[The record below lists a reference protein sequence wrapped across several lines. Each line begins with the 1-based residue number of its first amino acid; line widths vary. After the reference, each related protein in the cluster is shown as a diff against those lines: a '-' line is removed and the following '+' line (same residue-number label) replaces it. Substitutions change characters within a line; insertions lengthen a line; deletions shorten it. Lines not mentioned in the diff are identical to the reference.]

1 MQKSN
6 ILFYLIFLFPNI
18 VSGKIVEIYSLDQV
32 DDQRGFCIDIRGH
45 KSKAKV
51 NSGLQAHTCYSYQ
64 GSIAVDKG
72 FDSLKLD
79 EDKFHLPAFN
89 VCMEAA
95 SNTASSSLRLNKCQ
109 DEELQKFEWDSNG
122 RIYLISNIKLCLTVA
137 QGKSREGGG
146 GSPVHL
152 MRNLSLEPCGDTLHT
167 FQMWGAR
174 SVGIRE
180 AEE

>member
-1 MQKSN
+1 MRRLS
-6 ILFYLIFLFPNI
+6 IIFLFLALSSQ
-18 VSGKIVEIYSLDQV
+18 VTAEMVEIYSLDQM

-64 GSIAVDKG
+64 GSITVDQG
-72 FDSLKLD
+72 FDSLELD
-79 EDKFHLPAFN
+79 ANKFYLPAFN

-95 SNTASSSLRLNKCQ
+95 SNTASASLRLNKCQ
-109 DEELQKFEWDSNG
+109 NERLQHFEWDSNG

-137 QGKSREGGG
+137 QGKSKKGGG

-152 MRNLSLEPCGDTLHT
+152 IRNLSLELCGDTLQA
-167 FQMWGAR
+167 FQMWAAR
-174 SVGIRE
+174 SER
-180 AEE
+180 

>member
-1 MQKSN
+1 MALSSQ
-6 ILFYLIFLFPNI
+6 
-18 VSGKIVEIYSLDQV
+18 VTAEMVEIYSLDQM

-64 GSIAVDKG
+64 GSITVDQG
-72 FDSLKLD
+72 FDALELD
-79 EDKFHLPAFN
+79 ANKFYLPAFN

-109 DEELQKFEWDSNG
+109 DEELQKFEWDSND
-122 RIYLISNIKLCLTVA
+122 RINLISNIKLCLTVA
-137 QGKSREGGG
+137 QGKSRKGGG

-152 MRNLSLEPCGDTLHT
+152 IRNLSLELCGDTLQA

-174 SVGIRE
+174 SER
-180 AEE
+180 

>member
-1 MQKSN
+1 MRRLS
-6 ILFYLIFLFPNI
+6 IIFLFLALSSQ
-18 VSGKIVEIYSLDQV
+18 VTAEIVEIYSLDQM

-64 GSIAVDKG
+64 GSITVDQG
-72 FDSLKLD
+72 FDALELD
-79 EDKFHLPAFN
+79 ANKFYLPAFN

-95 SNTASSSLRLNKCQ
+95 SNTASASLRLNKCQ
-109 DEELQKFEWDSNG
+109 NEGLQHFEWDSNG

-137 QGKSREGGG
+137 QGKSKKGGG

-152 MRNLSLEPCGDTLHT
+152 IRNLSLELCGDTLQA

-174 SVGIRE
+174 SER
-180 AEE
+180 